1 MNQVHRNALEDILS
15 IHSLSDI
22 ITEII
27 LIEKAKAKGK
37 IPGSV
42 LFGWILLLEECL
54 EKINNTKPV
63 SNIKSNTNDLSSL
76 TLDEI
81 AVLIYKDWKKVNRI
95 QKKFG
100 VEKSVIKDVRSHIK
114 NGNKNGGYHSYNV
127 KYWESIIL
135 IYPSTSKKQRTN
147 VICHEKR
154 HCEDKIL
161 EHTSVYGTE
170 APAYLAGYLGK
181 MLI

>member
-1 MNQVHRNALEDILS
+1 MKIKKFKVDVYEWK
-15 IHSLSDI
+15 
-22 ITEII
+22 ITF
-27 LIEKAKAKGK
+27 IEVTSK
-37 IPGSV
+37 
-42 LFGWILLLEECL
+42 
-54 EKINNTKPV
+54 
-63 SNIKSNTNDLSSL
+63 
-76 TLDEI
+76 
-81 AVLIYKDWKKVNRI
+81 KDWKKVNRI

-135 IYPSTSKKQRTN
+135 IYPSTSKKQRTK